1 MQKLTLHCWDNINKS
16 DKKYVTAK
24 FNIGQRVYVFDWS
37 TTKPIILESY
47 ILAIGVESIFQ
58 SDNLIYLIDRQL
70 KDDDYKKYY
79 EKDVYCT
86 RSDAAKSLIKLM
98 KKQSMILKDMLNH
111 PYYKYNE

>member
-47 ILAIGVESIFQ
+47 ILAIGV
-58 SDNLIYLIDRQL
+58 
-70 KDDDYKKYY
+70 
-79 EKDVYCT
+79 
-86 RSDAAKSLIKLM
+86 
-98 KKQSMILKDMLNH
+98 
-111 PYYKYNE
+111 